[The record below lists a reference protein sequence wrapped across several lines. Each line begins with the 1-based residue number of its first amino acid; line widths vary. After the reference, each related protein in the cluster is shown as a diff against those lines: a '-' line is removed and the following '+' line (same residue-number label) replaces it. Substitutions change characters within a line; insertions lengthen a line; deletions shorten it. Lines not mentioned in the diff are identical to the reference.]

1 MTKQEFMHR
10 LAEQLVSLP
19 PEERLCALK
28 FYDEYF
34 ADAGEENWAEVIR
47 DLGSP
52 EEVARTI
59 KEDFAQRNP
68 GYNPNR
74 QNSQYT
80 YRPGPQYHP
89 GQGRQTYT
97 TSPETYVQR
106 GYGPV
111 PPPYYYPPRRSG
123 CGTAFLVLMLILSS
137 PVWLILLVVLLAMLA
152 GVVAAVIGVLAAVA
166 LTIVICIAGGL
177 AWACG
182 SAAEII
188 AAPGLA
194 LLGAGAGLILTG
206 VGLLG
211 FALCAWLAVNILPPV
226 FRWVVD
232 LCRKPFHKNDN
243 GGVQ

>member
-1 MTKQEFMHR
+1 MTKQEFMHQ

-34 ADAGEENWAEVIR
+34 ADAGEENWPQVLR

-68 GYNPNR
+68 GYDPNR
-74 QNSQYT
+74 TDTRYT

-89 GQGRQTYT
+89 GQGPQTYT

-111 PPPYYYPPRRSG
+111 PPPYVPPKRSG
-123 CGTAFLVLMLILSS
+123 CGTALLVLLLIFSFPLWF
-137 PVWLILLVVLLAMLA
+137 VLLLVLLAVVVGLA
-152 GVVAAVIGVLAAVA
+152 VGAVGIVAAVVVAIGVCLV
-166 LTIVICIAGGL
+166 GGL
-177 AWACG
+177 VWACR
-182 SAAEII
+182 SILNLI

-194 LLGAGAGLILTG
+194 LLGAGIGLAMAG

-211 FALCAWLAVNILPPV
+211 FAVCVWLAVNVLPPV
-226 FRWVVD
+226 FRWFVD
-232 LCRKPFHKNDN
+232 LCRKPFHKDN

>member
-34 ADAGEENWAEVIR
+34 ADAGEENWPQLIR

-59 KEDFAQRNP
+59 REDFAQRNP
-68 GYNPNR
+68 GYRPDVPAG
-74 QNSQYT
+74 QYT
-80 YRPGPQYHP
+80 YRPGPQYRP
-89 GQGRQTYT
+89 GQGPQTYT

-111 PPPYYYPPRRSG
+111 PPYYPPKRSG
-123 CGTAFLVLMLILSS
+123 CGTAALVLLLIISF
-137 PVWLILLVVLLAMLA
+137 PVWFVALLVLLAVIAGLLA
-152 GVVAAVIGVLAAVA
+152 GAVGILAAVVAVIGIL
-166 LTIVICIAGGL
+166 IVGGL
-177 AWACG
+177 AWAYC
-182 SAAEII
+182 AVLELI
-188 AAPGLA
+188 ATPGLA
-194 LLGAGAGLILTG
+194 LMGAGIGLAMTG

-211 FALCAWLAVNILPPV
+211 FALCAWIAVNLLPPV
-226 FRWVVD
+226 FRWFVD
-232 LCRKPFHKNDN
+232 LCRKPFHKND
-243 GGVQ
+243 GGVQQ